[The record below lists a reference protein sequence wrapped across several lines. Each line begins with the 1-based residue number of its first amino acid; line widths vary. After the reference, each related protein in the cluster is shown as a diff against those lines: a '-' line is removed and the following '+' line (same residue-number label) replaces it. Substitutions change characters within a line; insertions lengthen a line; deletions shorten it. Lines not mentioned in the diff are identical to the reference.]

1 MQDKNETKI
10 VTVDDGGGPV
20 KAAKDSYG
28 RLLTREQVQTIR
40 DRQQADLD
48 QVTQAR
54 DKLADH
60 DDAATVGVVRQFKDR
75 LAVQMTMIDRQKAQM
90 QETLAKLEAGDSK
103 TVETVVGQM
112 VQQLATRVA
121 TLTQARDGSD
131 ALLAQLD

>member
-60 DDAATVGVVRQFKDR
+60 DEAATAGVVRQFKDR

>member
-28 RLLTREQVQTIR
+28 RLLTREQVQMIR

-60 DDAATVGVVRQFKDR
+60 DEAATAGVVRQFKDR

-90 QETLAKLEAGDSK
+90 QETLAKLEAGDGK
-103 TVETVVGQM
+103 TVETVVEQM

-121 TLTQARDGSD
+121 NLTQARDGSD

>member
-10 VTVDDGGGPV
+10 VTVDDGSGPV

-28 RLLTREQVQTIR
+28 RLLTRDQVQTIR

-48 QVTQAR
+48 QVTQAH
-54 DKLADH
+54 DKLAAH
-60 DDAATVGVVRQFKDR
+60 DETATANVVRQFKDR
-75 LAVQMTMIDRQKAQM
+75 MAVQLTVLDRQKAQL
-90 QETLAKLEAGDSK
+90 QETLTKLEAGDGK

-121 TLTQARDGSD
+121 TLTQARDASD

>member
-28 RLLTREQVQTIR
+28 RLLTREQVQMIR

-60 DDAATVGVVRQFKDR
+60 DEAATAGVVRQFKDR

>member
-40 DRQQADLD
+40 DRQQADID

-54 DKLADH
+54 DKLAANDE
-60 DDAATVGVVRQFKDR
+60 AARADVVRQFKDR
-75 LAVQMTMIDRQKAQM
+75 LAVQMTMLDRQKAQT
-90 QETLAKLEAGDSK
+90 QETLAKLEAGDAKIVAS
-103 TVETVVGQM
+103 VIDQM
-112 VQQLATRVA
+112 VQQLTNRADSI
-121 TLTQARDGSD
+121 TQARNASD
-131 ALLAQLD
+131 ALLAELE

>member
-60 DDAATVGVVRQFKDR
+60 DEAATVGVVRQFKDR

-90 QETLAKLEAGDSK
+90 QETLVKLEAGDSK